1 MTAAIVGL
9 GGARR
14 NAAAALCSG
23 GVLVAAC
30 ERERIT
36 RTRGQGMLAD
46 GFPEEAV
53 NEVAG
58 AAGVRVKCGDLTYAS
73 AEDRVTVPDGFAHL
87 RYPHHYAHAA
97 SSFLSSPFTDARVVV
112 CDRHGS
118 PDVSLWKASS
128 RAIEPVSDTW
138 EGPGFARLY
147 GVITRAFGLTP
158 HRDEHR
164 LEALARVSA
173 GGAPGSLLEIAS
185 LDGSALRI
193 TDDLADRLH
202 ADVQSAAGDG
212 ALADLASGVQ
222 RRVAELLVDWLVA
235 RIEPGSNLCL
245 AGGLFYNTHFNTR
258 IAEHPAFRAVFV
270 PTHPGNTGL
279 AVGCALAA
287 ATQRF
292 SSVAQSFSSVA
303 VAQSF
308 SSANGE
314 HPEGLKARPTS
325 PFLGPSY
332 GAEEIKATLD
342 NCKLSYEYANDR
354 QLIERTVD
362 TLRAGHLVGWF
373 HGPMEWGPRALGH
386 RSILASPLSPYVL
399 ENLNRFLKRREVVRS
414 YGVSVR
420 EGDAARLFAGPARSP
435 FMQFEYRVRD
445 PELFR
450 HVVSPGSERLRV
462 HTVGEEPRL
471 LGTLLEAFGGATG
484 LPVLV
489 NTSFNGFHEPIV
501 CTPRDAVRVFYG
513 TGLDML
519 VMGNFI
525 LRK

>member
-14 NAAAALCSG
+14 NSGAALCRG

-58 AAGVRVKCGDLTYAS
+58 AAGVRVECGGDLTYAS
-73 AEDRVTVPDGFAHL
+73 AEDHVTVPDGFAHL

-118 PDVSLWKASS
+118 PDVSLWKASP

-138 EGPGFARLY
+138 EGPGFAGLY
-147 GVITRAFGLTP
+147 GVIARAFGLTP
-158 HRDEHR
+158 DRDEHR
-164 LEALARVSA
+164 LEALARLSA
-173 GGAPGSLLEIAS
+173 GGAPGSSFEIAA

-193 TDDLADRLH
+193 ADDLAGRLQ

-212 ALADLASGVQ
+212 SLADLASGVQ
-222 RRVAELLVDWLVA
+222 RQVADLLVDWLAA

-245 AGGLFYNTHFNTR
+245 AGGLFYNTNFNTR
-258 IAEHPAFRAVFV
+258 IAEQPAFRAVFV

-287 ATQRF
+287 AAER
-292 SSVAQSFSSVA
+292 
-303 VAQSF
+303 
-308 SSANGE
+308 
-314 HPEGLKARPTS
+314 PDDLKERPTS

-354 QLIERTVD
+354 QLVEWTVD

-420 EGDAARLFAGPARSP
+420 EEDAARLFVGAGSSP

-450 HVVSPGSERLRV
+450 HVVPPGSERLRV
-462 HTVGEEPRL
+462 HTVGGEPRL
-471 LGTLLEAFGGATG
+471 LGALLDAFGGATG

>member
-1 MTAAIVGL
+1 MTGAIVGL

-14 NAAAALCSG
+14 NAGAALCRE

-36 RTRGQGMLAD
+36 RTRGQGMVED

-53 NEVAG
+53 DAVATV
-58 AAGVRVKCGDLTYAS
+58 AGVRATPGSDLTYAS
-73 AEDRVTVPDGFAHL
+73 AEDRVTVPEGCAHL
-87 RYPHHYAHAA
+87 RYPHHYSHAA
-97 SSFLSSPFTDARVVV
+97 SSFLSSPFTDACVVV
-112 CDRHGS
+112 CDRHRS
-118 PDVSLWKASS
+118 PDVSVWKAGP
-128 RAIEPVSDTW
+128 RAIEPMGDDW
-138 EGPGFARLY
+138 DGPGFATLY
-147 GVITRAFGLTP
+147 GVIARAFGLTP
-158 HRDEHR
+158 QRDEHR
-164 LEALARVSA
+164 LEALARLSA
-173 GGAPGSLLEIAS
+173 GGGPGSQFEIATV
-185 LDGSALRI
+185 DGSRLRI
-193 TDDLADRLH
+193 PDDLTDRL
-202 ADVQSAAGDG
+202 QSAVHAAAGTG
-212 ALADLASGVQ
+212 SLADLASGVQ
-222 RRVAELLVDWLVA
+222 RRVADLLVDWLA
-235 RIEPGSNLCL
+235 GRIEPGSNLCL
-245 AGGLFYNTHFNTR
+245 AGGLFYNTYFNTR
-258 IAEHPAFRAVFV
+258 IAEHPAFRDVFV

-279 AVGCALAA
+279 AVGSALA
-287 ATQRF
+287 
-292 SSVAQSFSSVA
+292 A
-303 VAQSF
+303 VAQSLT
-308 SSANGE
+308 SANGG
-314 HPEGLKARPTS
+314 HSEGLKAHPAS
-325 PFLGPSY
+325 PFLGPAY

-342 NCKLSYEYANDR
+342 NCKLSYEYVNDH
-354 QLIERTVD
+354 QLVERTVD

-414 YGVSVR
+414 YGVSVP
-420 EGDAARLFAGPARSP
+420 EGEAARLFVGPARSP

-445 PELFR
+445 PDLFR
-450 HVVSPGSERLRV
+450 HVVPPGSERLRV

-471 LGTLLEAFGGATG
+471 LGALLDAFGGATG